1 MNEKEEPLDAVRDA
15 LNSGPPGVFQCL
27 ANGAGRMP
35 DDDDE
40 KEEHLPVRTSILY
53 PGGEPI
59 NIYVR
64 AGKSGYVVTDHGIT
78 TRMVSRYQPITD
90 GRWIPTARKICKGLD
105 VEIHNKEWTVQ
116 ATTPEDVG
124 QAAITLAQALLRM
137 SIMAPIFKIMNE
149 R

>member
-1 MNEKEEPLDAVRDA
+1 MDAVREA
-15 LNSGPPGVFQCL
+15 LNSAPRGMFQCPTDE
-27 ANGAGRMP
+27 AGGMP
-35 DDDDE
+35 E
-40 KEEHLPVRTSILY
+40 NEEEEHLPVRTSILY

-59 NIYVR
+59 NVYIR
-64 AGKSGYVVTDHGIT
+64 TNRSGYVVTDQGNA
-78 TRMVSRYQPITD
+78 TRMIGRYLPVD
-90 GRWIPTARKICKGLD
+90 RGRWASTAQKICKGLD

-116 ATTPEDVG
+116 AKTPEDVG